1 MRKNISGINKDGD
14 LPANVREIADRR
26 GAIAKALSV
35 AKKGDIVLITG
46 MGHEVFRIID
56 GEKVPWNDAEVVR
69 EILDESK

>member
-1 MRKNISGINKDGD
+1 M
-14 LPANVREIADRR
+14 IADRR
-26 GAIAKALSV
+26 EAIAKALSV
-35 AKKGDIVLITG
+35 AQKGDIVLITG